1 MSQATHLE
9 LGYEQILKLSYL
21 LAQLQEEAVAAWAA
35 MGLQVRIFSLFCA
48 LDWHVIDIFYK
59 AFGHACFVVTKE
71 KEFCHRACY
80 LAP

>member
-48 LDWHVIDIFYK
+48 LDWHVIDIF
-59 AFGHACFVVTKE
+59 
-71 KEFCHRACY
+71 
-80 LAP
+80 